1 MELKETQIITNLS
14 KESIS
19 QREDVYSKLED
30 RSTES

>member
-14 KESIS
+14 KKSIS